1 MCQGTLVAELAV
13 ALDEPGAYVFLP
25 TRFKCLMREGAG
37 RASGARAH
45 FEEFAGHMGQ
55 IFNFIVSVCRKSAYI
70 I

>member
-37 RASGARAH
+37 RASSARPH
-45 FEEFAGHMGQ
+45 LEEFAGHMG
-55 IFNFIVSVCRKSAYI
+55 
-70 I
+70 